1 MMKKYVKFTY
11 WEYTEEYYID
21 DKFSDGRL
29 DGNFPVFMTII
40 FKTLNQK
47 NYIQLVS
54 WKRFLH
60 VQSFN

>member
-1 MMKKYVKFTY
+1 MTKKSDKFTY

-29 DGNFPVFMTII
+29 DGNFPIFMTII

-47 NYIQLVS
+47 IYTAGFMKTVPSCTI
-54 WKRFLH
+54 F
-60 VQSFN
+60 